1 MIKRGEFYGENAF
14 EIAQSAVQRVPFVFN
29 SPHSGRNYPK
39 SLRNASR
46 LSDHALRQSEDVMV
60 DELFLP
66 VVEIGA
72 PLLSAKFPRAWLD
85 VNREPF
91 ELDPK
96 LFAETVPPHAN
107 SRSIRVAGGLGTIP
121 RIVAE
126 NQEIYAVAPTL
137 EEALDRIETVY
148 RPYHAALRRLIAKT
162 AATFG
167 HAVLVEDRA
176 QVVRVDVAVVERDQ
190 PAAVAAV
197 GRAVEIQEGQ
207 LREPLHQIA
216 VDPHLVVA
224 DVGHPQLGEVIDRR
238 SQAHRVGHRRGAG
251 LELGRRRCPGAALS
265 AQFCRT
271 L

>member
-126 NQEIYAVAPTL
+126 NQEIYAVARHWKRRST
-137 EEALDRIETVY
+137 
-148 RPYHAALRRLIAKT
+148 ALRRCIVLIMR
-162 AATFG
+162 
-167 HAVLVEDRA
+167 LC
-176 QVVRVDVAVVERDQ
+176 
-190 PAAVAAV
+190 
-197 GRAVEIQEGQ
+197 
-207 LREPLHQIA
+207 
-216 VDPHLVVA
+216 A
-224 DVGHPQLGEVIDRR
+224 D
-238 SQAHRVGHRRGAG
+238 
-251 LELGRRRCPGAALS
+251 
-265 AQFCRT
+265 
-271 L
+271 